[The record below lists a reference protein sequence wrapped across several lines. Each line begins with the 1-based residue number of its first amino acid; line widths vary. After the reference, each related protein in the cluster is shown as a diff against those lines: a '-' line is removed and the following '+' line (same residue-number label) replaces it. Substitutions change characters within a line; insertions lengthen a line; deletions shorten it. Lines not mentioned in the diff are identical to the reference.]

1 MRVKTVVIAVAV
13 IAASFAASLK
23 VMDWLQPGD
32 SSPPP
37 VLAALPPLP
46 AVTRNSTL
54 LVPIKIPLKAIGD
67 AADRAAPRNFGGK
80 ADNPVP
86 QLLQDADIDW
96 TAARGPISASG
107 GQDALSLATP
117 LTGKLDVKGAL
128 SANAR
133 DAIGNALGSL
143 LGGNVAKQ
151 IAGINIKAFHA
162 DADIR
167 GNVAMTSRPKL
178 TANWRIEPNLA
189 ARVDLGDTNL
199 SISGVRVN
207 VPAQMKPA
215 IDQVVNEQLAALQQR
230 IGNDPALET
239 SARREWAKLC
249 RSIPLRGS
257 AAPQS
262 RLWLEMRPTKAIAVQ
277 PKIDAGNVTLMLGI
291 DAETRIT
298 PSETKPDCPFPAT
311 IELVAARPGRVDIG
325 VPVDMPFTDINTILA
340 AQFTGKTFPE
350 NGDSSVAVT
359 VKRAT
364 VAASGD
370 RLLISLVVDAKENR
384 SWFGFGTNATVHIWG
399 RPALDTAQQTVRLTD
414 IKLAVESEA
423 AFGLFGA
430 ATRAAIPYLEKA
442 VAERAVID
450 LKPLA
455 ADARTRIGA
464 LIDDLRKNDDGLR
477 VDAAVNSVRLAGLA
491 FDSTKMRVIAEA
503 GGAVSVVVNRLPG
516 F

>member
-1 MRVKTVVIAVAV
+1 MRVKTIVIAVAV
-13 IAASFAASLK
+13 IAVAFAASLK
-23 VMDWLQPGD
+23 VMDWLQPGGA
-32 SSPPP
+32 SAPPA
-37 VLAALPPLP
+37 LAALPPLP

-86 QLLQDADIDW
+86 QLLQDADINW
-96 TAARGPISASG
+96 TAARGPITASG

-128 SANAR
+128 SDNAR
-133 DAIGNALGSL
+133 GAIGDALGSL
-143 LGGNVAKQ
+143 FGGNVGKQ

-167 GNVAMTSRPKL
+167 GNVAMTSRPTL
-178 TANWRIEPNLA
+178 AANWRIEPNLT

-199 SISGVRVN
+199 SVAGVRVS

-215 IDQVVNEQLAALQQR
+215 IDRAVNDQLAALQQR
-230 IGNDPALET
+230 IRNDPLLET

-249 RSIPLRGS
+249 RSIPLQGS

-262 RLWLEMRPTKAIAVQ
+262 RLWLELRPTKAIAVQ

-298 PSETKPDCPFPAT
+298 SAETKPDCPFPAT
-311 IELVAARPGRVDIG
+311 IALVAPRPGRVDIG

-340 AQFTGKTFPE
+340 AQLAGKTFPE

-384 SWFGFGTNATVHIWG
+384 SWFGLGADATVHIWG
-399 RPALDTAQQTVRLTD
+399 RPVLDTAQQTVRLTD

-423 AFGLFGA
+423 AFGLLGA

-464 LIDDLRKNDDGLR
+464 LINDLRKNDDGLR

-491 FDSTKMRVIAEA
+491 FDSTKLRVIAEA
-503 GGAVSVVVNRLPG
+503 GGAVSVVVTRLPG
-516 F
+516 P